1 MVKLDEYY
9 YIAESEIEA
18 ILQQKKDGNFPYI
31 LTVKTK
37 SGHDYSVGYR
47 DRSSRDNMAHAI
59 ESKVKTYNTERN
71 PSLDVLRRIVQN
83 ENDKLRPYLRRIEKA
98 LMDVKPNE

>member
-18 ILQQKKDGNFPYI
+18 ILRQKKDGDYPYI

-37 SGHDYSVGYR
+37 SGNDYSVGYR
-47 DRSSRDNMAHAI
+47 DQRSRDKMAYAI
-59 ESKVKTYNTERN
+59 ESKMKTYNAERK
-71 PSLDVLRRIVQN
+71 PSLDILRWIVQN

-98 LMDVKPNE
+98 LKEMKPNE